1 VTLSFLVREYDMEL
15 EELLAEADAILE
27 AVEPIT
33 VPVTLG
39 KSTVGVRFLPMSG
52 ADWGNL
58 TVRFPPRMDAPQ
70 DLRHGYNIDAVVGAY
85 PNVALIVGD
94 KVDDMVRVQE
104 DGSKKSIW
112 PETWARLTSTGRKD
126 VETEIWVA
134 HELVPEKRVDAEGKG
149 SEG

>member
-1 VTLSFLVREYDMEL
+1 MKL
-15 EELLAEADAILE
+15 EELLAEADKMME

-52 ADWGNL
+52 AEWNAL
-58 TVRFPPRMDAPQ
+58 TVKHPPRDDVPADMS
-70 DLRHGYNIDAVVGAY
+70 RGYNIDAVVGAY

-94 KVDDMVRVQE
+94 DVDDLQRINE
-104 DGSKKSIW
+104 DGTRKSVW
-112 PETWARLTSTGRKD
+112 PETWARLTATGRKD
-126 VETEIWVA
+126 VSTEIWAA
-134 HELVPEKRVDAEGKG
+134 HEYLPEKLVGGAGKA